1 MSTQERLAE
10 ALLAADDLDP
20 GFANDLAIDDDVAP
34 EMARILTIA
43 DEHLSQDIADGQ
55 ALRLLREAC
64 ETAQPYRAW
73 FLAEWSYARSGD
85 QHVEV
90 RVEKHVGDGST
101 RFRGATIA
109 DAADACRKALEE
121 RS

>member
-1 MSTQERLAE
+1 MTPLERLAE
-10 ALLAADDLDP
+10 ALIEADDIDP

-43 DEHLSQDIADGQ
+43 DEHLAQDIADGQ
-55 ALRLLREAC
+55 AMRQLREAL
-64 ETAQPYRAW
+64 P
-73 FLAEWSYARSGD
+73 
-85 QHVEV
+85 
-90 RVEKHVGDGST
+90 DGWKSVVILT
-101 RFRGATIA
+101 PVVLPIGPDATIA